1 MQNDNLIDFGVNF
14 KVLIEA
20 QKCLDD
26 FKYFCKSFWNEAIST
41 EVVWNWHMDEI
52 CDVIQFNSE
61 RVIAGLPKLHDVII
75 NVPPGT
81 SKTMIV
87 SILATAYELAKC
99 PGLRKGI
106 GSHSEKVILGIS
118 DKIKLIVQS
127 DKYKSYFPHVSI
139 RSDLN
144 NKHNFKTSANGEVWL
159 FTVNSNILGLHF
171 DIISLDDIIDP
182 NGVKSVTELY
192 NINTTF
198 LSETI
203 SSRKTDKEV
212 SLTYLTMQ
220 RLSVKDPTGYLME
233 LEPNTFQ
240 LCLPATTDNMVKP
253 QVLKLKY
260 INGLLDPVRLNRDV
274 LAAAKKR
281 LGTKI
286 YEAQFGQ
293 NPVPL
298 GGNTIKTD
306 WIKQVDYDD
315 IPREVWN
322 QPTDMIIDTAMT
334 NDKTNDPSGILCCVY
349 HDNILYLL
357 NFWTDWLKQNDLV
370 KKIAELGD
378 DWCDKKS
385 RIMIEKKANGH
396 ATIDEL
402 ARIYHNKYNVIGLD
416 KSVGKQAMLDAYA
429 ASIESGKVVMLRGSW
444 NADFRD
450 QVCGFPAMAHDEAVD
465 CLTHACKHYF
475 TIVSS
480 GRYTA
485 MA

>member
-1 MQNDNLIDFGVNF
+1 MEFWDVVVSEPLIWDWY
-14 KVLIEA
+14 L
-20 QKCLDD
+20 
-26 FKYFCKSFWNEAIST
+26 
-41 EVVWNWHMDEI
+41 DEI
-52 CDVIQFNSE
+52 CDLIQRTDE
-61 RVIAGLPKLHDVII
+61 RVFARLPKEGDVII
-75 NVPPGT
+75 NQPPGT
-81 SKTMIV
+81 SKTMIGCV
-87 SILATAYELAKC
+87 EAVAWDFCRMPQI
-99 PGLRKGI
+99 RVGI
-106 GSHSEKVILGIS
+106 GSFSDDVVMEIS
-118 DKIKLIVQS
+118 DKIRLIMDS
-127 DKYKSYFPHVSI
+127 PKYKLYFPYVNL
-139 RSDLN
+139 RKDLN
-144 NKHNFKTSANGEVWL
+144 NKHNFKTLQNGSFKA
-159 FTVNSNILGLHF
+159 FTTSSRITGTHYDKIVI
-171 DIISLDDIIDP
+171 DDPIDP
-182 NGVKSVTELY
+182 KGMSSAAQIYSV
-192 NINTTF
+192 NTKF
-198 LSETI
+198 FDKTI
-203 SSRKTDKEV
+203 VSRKTNPENTV
-212 SLTYLTMQ
+212 TYLIMQ
-220 RLSVKDPTGYLME
+220 RLAVNDPTGHLLARNMGHIH
-233 LEPNTFQ
+233 
-240 LCLPATTDNMVKP
+240 LCLPATATEHVKP
-253 QVLKLKY
+253 ASLKAKYVNGYLNPKRFNQKVL
-260 INGLLDPVRLNRDV
+260 DDF
-274 LAAAKKR
+274 KKS
-281 LGTKI
+281 LGTREFEGQ
-286 YEAQFGQ
+286 YGQ
-293 NPVPL
+293 NPIPS

-315 IPREVWN
+315 IPKEVWN

>member
-1 MQNDNLIDFGVNF
+1 METAFTENYGVDFS
-14 KVLIEA
+14 VLTDAFEC
-20 QKCLDD
+20 K
-26 FKYFCKSFWNEAIST
+26 KSFKHFVKTFWKEAIST
-41 EVVWNWHMDEI
+41 DVVWNWHMDEI
-52 CDVIQFNSE
+52 CDVVEVNDKRLFK
-61 RVIAGLPKLHDVII
+61 GLPKLNDVII

-81 SKTMIV
+81 SKTMLV
-87 SILATAYELAKC
+87 SILATCWDFANK
-99 PGLRKGI
+99 PSIRIGI
-106 GSHSEKVILGIS
+106 GSHSDKVILGIS
-118 DKIKLIVQS
+118 DKISLVMNS
-127 DKYKSYFPHVSI
+127 DKYKSYFPDVKI
-139 RSDLN
+139 RQDLN
-144 NKHNFKTSANGEVWL
+144 NKHNFKTESQGELWV
-159 FTVNSNILGLHF
+159 FTTKSDITGLHF
-171 DIISLDDIIDP
+171 DKINLDDIINP
-182 NGVKSVTELY
+182 KGVKSDVEIY
-192 NINTTF
+192 NVNTTF

-203 SSRKTDKEV
+203 SNRKTDPDIT
-212 SLTYLTMQ
+212 LTYLTMQ
-220 RLSVKDPTGYLME
+220 RLSMKDPTAFLLD
-233 LEPNTFQ
+233 LEPDT
-240 LCLPATTDNMVKP
+240 LHVCIPATDEYTIKP
-253 QVLKLKY
+253 SHLRSNYVD
-260 INGLLDPVRLNRDV
+260 GLLDPKRLSRKV
-274 LAAAKKR
+274 LAQKR
-281 LGTKI
+281 KRMTEKI
-286 YEAQFGQ
+286 FQAQYGQ
-293 NPVPL
+293 APVPL

-450 QVCGFPAMAHDEAVD
+450 DNVIKVNLIKVKTLS